1 MKNGT
6 KTKKLLLSFTVF
18 ISEEERDYLGKKAE
32 ERCCPMTSVLR
43 SALKQYMKTQPVES
57 GT

>member
-1 MKNGT
+1 MKNGI
-6 KTKKLLLSFTVF
+6 KTKKLLLSFTVT

-43 SALKQYMKTQPVES
+43 AALKYYMKEQPLGE
-57 GT
+57 